1 MRRKG
6 LYFLILMFLAFSS
19 SSYGDHPM
27 QVKEESLYQQLSRAI
42 IRLENDQ
49 RVPVGTAFFTIYDG
63 DPTNYY
69 LITARH
75 VATAEETLRAR
86 VPSQHL
92 DTGKTEII
100 ELRIPGNQWIFH
112 PDSDR
117 KIEKK
122 GMIERLMPVD
132 VAVAKIPPIR
142 KRSVRGIRYCPGKC
156 SSDKEEN
163 QFLARDPD
171 PPMRIL
177 VWGFPNDLGFTLEEQ
192 RPFGRLGMVSMR
204 AEEPFI
210 RTDGDLRDERVIL
223 LDAPLFPGNSGSPVF
238 SYPVARQFKLAGM
251 VSASNATA
259 NLAIAEP
266 VSRISE
272 AMRRAFMT
280 KNRITSTWHIIPT
293 KRIRGVEDSR
303 VRENK

>member
-1 MRRKG
+1 VRRLLMKRKG
-6 LYFLILMFLAFSS
+6 WYLLILIFLTFAS
-19 SSYGDHPM
+19 SSYADHPM
-27 QVKEESLYQQLSRAI
+27 KVKEESLYQQLSRAI

-49 RVPVGTAFFTIYDG
+49 GVPVGTAFFTIYDG

-75 VATAEETLRAR
+75 VAIAADTLRAR

-100 ELRIPGNQWIFH
+100 GLKIPGNQWIFH
-112 PDSDR
+112 PESGR
-117 KIEKK
+117 KIEYK
-122 GMIERLMPVD
+122 GISERLMPVD
-132 VAVAKIPPIR
+132 VAVAKIPAIR
-142 KRSVRGIRYCPGKC
+142 KRSVRGIRYCPGRC
-156 SSDKEEN
+156 SNVKEEN
-163 QFLARDPD
+163 QFLVRDPE

-192 RPFGRLGMVSMR
+192 RPFGRLGMVSMK

-210 RTDGDLRDERVIL
+210 RTDGELRDERVIL

-238 SYPVARQFKLAGM
+238 SYPVVQQFKLAGM

-272 AMRRAFMT
+272 TMHKAFMT
-280 KNRITSTWHIIPT
+280 KIKITSSWHTIA
-293 KRIRGVEDSR
+293 KLSD
-303 VRENK
+303 NKGFK

>member
-1 MRRKG
+1 MVRRLLTRRNG
-6 LYFLILMFLAFSS
+6 WYLLILLFLVFATST
-19 SSYGDHPM
+19 YADHPM
-27 QVKEESLYQQLSRAI
+27 RVKEESLYQQLSRAI

-49 RVPVGTAFFTIYDG
+49 GIPVGTAFFTIYDG
-63 DPTNYY
+63 DPANYY

-75 VATAEETLRAR
+75 VATAAGTLRAR

-92 DTGKTEII
+92 ETGTTEII
-100 ELRIPGNQWIFH
+100 ELRIPGDQWIFH
-112 PDSDR
+112 PESGR
-117 KIEKK
+117 RIKYNGKSEK
-122 GMIERLMPVD
+122 LMPVD
-132 VAVAKIPPIR
+132 VAVAKIPAIR
-142 KRSVRGIRYCPGKC
+142 KRSVRGIRYCPGRC
-156 SSDKEEN
+156 SNEKEEN
-163 QFLARDPD
+163 QFLVRDPE

-192 RPFGRLGMVSMR
+192 RPFGRLGMVSMK

-210 RTDGDLRDERVIL
+210 RTDGSLRDERVIL

-238 SYPVARQFKLAGM
+238 SYPDIQQFKLAGM

-272 AMRRAFMT
+272 TMHRAFMT
-280 KNRITSTWHIIPT
+280 KNRIRSTWHTIA
-293 KRIRGVEDSR
+293 K
-303 VRENK
+303 